1 MAAWRDHRITGIST
15 PVDSTYHRESELFR
29 FLSRRAT
36 DVRFIPD
43 PILLLVVGIAA
54 ACGWKR
60 LFRKSPAP
68 HSAHPRESGDP
79 SPNLWVNR
87 ALDSRFRGNE
97 RRECAC
103 MRKRSPVA
111 SLTGT
116 SGSGRP

>member
-29 FLSRRAT
+29 FLSRRAM

-43 PILLLVVGIAA
+43 PILLLVAGIAA

-68 HSAHPRESGDP
+68 HSAHPRESRDP
-79 SPNLWVNR
+79 SPHFWVNR
-87 ALDSRFRGNE
+87 PWIPAFAG
-97 RRECAC
+97 
-103 MRKRSPVA
+103 M
-111 SLTGT
+111 
-116 SGSGRP
+116 